1 MGQCALYIVHCA
13 MQNTA
18 ATVATYCIV
27 KMVGWMY
34 ILHSAMQ
41 NTVVHAVHC
50 RAGWMDQWHCTLCIV
65 QCSSYVL
72 HCKDGWMDQFSVCT
86 VYCVMQ
92 FSQCNAEHCIA
103 LQSWLDGSV
112 AGKTADNCIQF
123 NCPAIYTIFT
133 IFSAKII
140 HIYNIICKYL
150 SYLQYLQ
157 ISLIFTIFKR
167 SLILSTSS
175 ANIINIYKI
184 IFNNY

>member
-1 MGQCALYIVHCA
+1 MYFLRSIWKYLHLTEFLTRAAPVVPVTNMRYV
-13 MQNTA
+13 QNTA

-27 KMVGWMY
+27 KMVGW
-34 ILHSAMQ
+34 IAH
-41 NTVVHAVHC
+41 
-50 RAGWMDQWHCTLCIV
+50 
-65 QCSSYVL
+65 
-72 HCKDGWMDQFSVCT
+72 
-86 VYCVMQ
+86 CVMQ
-92 FSQCNAEHCIA
+92 FSKCNAEHCSA

-167 SLILSTSS
+167 SLIFTTSS

-184 IFNNY
+184 IFNDY